1 MNNITKILSNSIV
14 TGWIAPIIT
23 AILASLILKLLSQ
36 KKHTKKTIDTVAVAN
51 SKILDAIRPLFIQ
64 KIYVDKKILDDI
76 IKAIALEYDLDI
88 GILINLSQI
97 KEKLIYDILTTRFMD
112 EKEKIDTIKNL
123 YDNFSGYECDD
134 DNIKKKDKFQDD
146 IKKKDKFEDNI
157 KEYSNILEVERRKLT
172 KINKRISNLSIL
184 LSLSACI
191 ASIGISSPDIFEYIR
206 NSFNTTWLINIV
218 TLIITGITTYL
229 VYKNFNKN

>member
-76 IKAIALEYDLDI
+76 
-88 GILINLSQI
+88 
-97 KEKLIYDILTTRFMD
+97 
-112 EKEKIDTIKNL
+112 
-123 YDNFSGYECDD
+123 
-134 DNIKKKDKFQDD
+134 
-146 IKKKDKFEDNI
+146 
-157 KEYSNILEVERRKLT
+157 
-172 KINKRISNLSIL
+172 
-184 LSLSACI
+184 
-191 ASIGISSPDIFEYIR
+191 
-206 NSFNTTWLINIV
+206 
-218 TLIITGITTYL
+218 
-229 VYKNFNKN
+229 